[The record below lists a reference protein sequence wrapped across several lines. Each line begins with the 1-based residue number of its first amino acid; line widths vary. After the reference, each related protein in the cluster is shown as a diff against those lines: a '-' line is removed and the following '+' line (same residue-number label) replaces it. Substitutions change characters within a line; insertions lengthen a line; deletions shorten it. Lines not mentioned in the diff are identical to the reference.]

1 MKSFDNAIFE
11 DNHLLIIDK
20 PAGMLTQG
28 ANGEEGLEELLK
40 KKHKFLRCVHRIDA
54 PVSGIVVFAKSSKA
68 LSRLNTS
75 MREKLWTKIYIARI
89 EGILKGSGTLEHN
102 LLHGDRKAIIDPTGK
117 KSILK
122 YQVLESGLVEIELIT
137 GRYHQ
142 IRVQFSAIGHPIV
155 GDVKYGATQ
164 NATCGPKTIDLHHH
178 RLTFPHPITKELVQV
193 VSNPDN
199 ML

>member
-1 MKSFDNAIFE
+1 MKSFDNALFE

-28 ANGEEGLEELLK
+28 ANNEAGLEELLQ
-40 KKHKFLRCVHRIDA
+40 KKHRFLRCIHRIDA

-68 LSRLNTS
+68 LSRLS
-75 MREKLWTKIYIARI
+75 ASLRDKQWSKIYIARI
-89 EGILKGSGTLEHN
+89 EGILKGSNTLEHN
-102 LLHGDRKAIIDPTGK
+102 LLHGDRKAIVDPSGK

-122 YQVLESGLVEIELIT
+122 YQVLESGLVQIELIT

-142 IRVQFSAIGHPIV
+142 IRAQFSAIGHPIV
-155 GDVKYGATQ
+155 GDLKYGATQ
-164 NATCGPKTIDLHHH
+164 NATRGPKTIDLHHQ
-178 RLTFPHPITKELVQV
+178 RLCFPHPITKELVQV
-193 VSNPDN
+193 VSNPKD